1 MMEKFEIINLIENKY
16 LYYDYIKTN
25 LMKTWNFIK
34 QIDNKEE
41 FFEQLY
47 LFLNNQLDPHT
58 KLIDRD
64 KFNYILPIYFTEMN
78 NRIVVTGCLDE
89 YSKVINPGDVLTHI
103 NGIHVDDYIHLNN
116 IDSFDRGK
124 ILELIKIIE
133 NISYSKIQNKI
144 KLRFQRKNYN
154 FEVLVFYG
162 KICNNFF
169 DSNSEKK
176 NKKKLNYSKLLDGE
190 ICYIRLPN
198 LNNDILVKEAIAE
211 IRNKGKKYY
220 IILDIRNNMGGKI
233 DLATSLTSVFLEKNT
248 TIYLKTRNTIETL
261 DIISENNYFKY
272 PVTILFNNMTA
283 SSLEYVFLNQ
293 ILKNDRI
300 LLLGNKTAGMK
311 DIATVLRLNDRYNL
325 ILTTKKYVDHNGR
338 SIVKNCISPDIE
350 IPTSIKDFID
360 FPDKQLLRAIDIL
373 RKR

>member
-34 QIDNKEE
+34 QIDNKED
-41 FFEQLY
+41 FFGQLY

-78 NRIVVTGCLDE
+78 NSIVVTGCLDE

-103 NGIHVDDYIHLNN
+103 NDILVDDYIHLNN

-154 FEVLVFYG
+154 FEVLVFYE

-169 DSNSEKK
+169 
-176 NKKKLNYSKLLDGE
+176 
-190 ICYIRLPN
+190 
-198 LNNDILVKEAIAE
+198 
-211 IRNKGKKYY
+211 
-220 IILDIRNNMGGKI
+220 
-233 DLATSLTSVFLEKNT
+233 
-248 TIYLKTRNTIETL
+248 
-261 DIISENNYFKY
+261 
-272 PVTILFNNMTA
+272 
-283 SSLEYVFLNQ
+283 
-293 ILKNDRI
+293 
-300 LLLGNKTAGMK
+300 
-311 DIATVLRLNDRYNL
+311 
-325 ILTTKKYVDHNGR
+325 
-338 SIVKNCISPDIE
+338 
-350 IPTSIKDFID
+350 
-360 FPDKQLLRAIDIL
+360 
-373 RKR
+373 

>member
-1 MMEKFEIINLIENKY
+1 
-16 LYYDYIKTN
+16 
-25 LMKTWNFIK
+25 
-34 QIDNKEE
+34 
-41 FFEQLY
+41 
-47 LFLNNQLDPHT
+47 
-58 KLIDRD
+58 
-64 KFNYILPIYFTEMN
+64 
-78 NRIVVTGCLDE
+78 
-89 YSKVINPGDVLTHI
+89 
-103 NGIHVDDYIHLNN
+103 
-116 IDSFDRGK
+116 
-124 ILELIKIIE
+124 
-133 NISYSKIQNKI
+133 
-144 KLRFQRKNYN
+144 
-154 FEVLVFYG
+154 
-162 KICNNFF
+162 
-169 DSNSEKK
+169 
-176 NKKKLNYSKLLDGE
+176 
-190 ICYIRLPN
+190 
-198 LNNDILVKEAIAE
+198 
-211 IRNKGKKYY
+211 
-220 IILDIRNNMGGKI
+220 MGGKI

>member
-1 MMEKFEIINLIENKY
+1 MEKFEIINLIENKY

-25 LMKTWNFIK
+25 LMKSWNFIK
-34 QIDNKEE
+34 QIDNKED
-41 FFEQLY
+41 FFGQLY

-78 NRIVVTGCLDE
+78 NSIVVTGCLDE

-103 NGIHVDDYIHLNN
+103 NDILVDDYIHLNN

-154 FEVLVFYG
+154 FEVLVFYE

-169 DSNSEKK
+169 DSNLEMK
-176 NKKKLNYSKLLDGE
+176 NGKILNYSKLLDGE
-190 ICYIRLPN
+190 VCYIRLPN
-198 LNNDILVKEAIAE
+198 LNNDILVKKAIAE

-220 IILDIRNNMGGKI
+220 ILLDIRNNMGGKI
-233 DLATSLTSVFLEKNT
+233 DLAASLTSVFLEKNT
-248 TIYLKTRNTIETL
+248 TLYLKTRNTTETL
-261 DIISENNYFKY
+261 DIIAEKNYFKY

-311 DIATVLRLNDRYNL
+311 DIATVFKLNDRYNL
-325 ILTTKKYVDHNGR
+325 VLTTKKYVDYNGR

-350 IPTSIKDFID
+350 IPTSIKDFKD